1 MKQTIKYISLPALLM
16 LAPAFSACSDD
27 NPETASY
34 GESVT
39 KIESVDF
46 TAEEVAANT
55 AINGFNIRMY
65 NKSTRNVSPLCADL
79 SLAIAASSFDAEYAH
94 GVALGIGLSDISTFC
109 NVENKL
115 IRYFSSDACGGQNVN
130 ISVWYNNKYGVATQY
145 AELLNKTFFADVFG
159 VEMNKKR
166 TLDGINSWCDDNSGG
181 TMPQLLKTVDNDD
194 LMFVLCALDFHDT
207 WRQPFD
213 LSLTTEEMFN
223 KSHPTLCRMLHSDT
237 PREYVVTDN
246 YQAVLLDLNHDFRLV
261 LVKSLKDKQISGK
274 DIYESDWN
282 YIHNHLKYGPVNL
295 SVPEFEVSEAIN
307 FGWTLKS
314 MHFPEAG
321 RAELMGIN
329 VLGTSTFIQKYSVR
343 FDAAGL
349 NATAIGTTWDKKKV
363 AAKSAVEPAVTI
375 TFDNP
380 FLYFLENVTTGTVLV
395 EGRVWDPK

>member
-1 MKQTIKYISLPALLM
+1 MKQSIEYIPLLALLM
-16 LAPAFSACSDD
+16 LSPAFTACSDD

-34 GESVT
+34 GEPVVKS
-39 KIESVDF
+39 ESVDF
-46 TAEEVAANT
+46 TAEEASANT

-65 NKSTRNVSPLCADL
+65 NKGPRNVSPFCTDL
-79 SLAIAASSFDAEYAH
+79 SLAIAASSFDADYAH
-94 GVALGIGLSDISTFC
+94 GVALGIGLSDISDFC

-130 ISVWYNNKYGVATQY
+130 LSVWYNNKYSVTPQY
-145 AELLNKTFFADVFG
+145 TELLNKTFFADVFG

-166 TLDGINSWCDDNSGG
+166 TLDDINSWCDDTTGG
-181 TMPQLLKTVDNDD
+181 TIPELLKTVEGDD
-194 LMFVLCALDFHDT
+194 LMFVLCSLDFHDT

-213 LSLTTEEMFN
+213 PSLTTEEMFN
-223 KSHPTLCRMLHSDT
+223 KSHPTRCRMLHSSS

-261 LVKSLKDKQISGK
+261 LVKSLKDKHISGT
-274 DIYESDWN
+274 DFYESDWN
-282 YIHNHLKYGPVNL
+282 YIHNHLKYGPVDL
-295 SVPEFEVSEAIN
+295 SVPEYEITEANN

-321 RAELMGIN
+321 MAELMGLN
-329 VLGTSTFIQKYSVR
+329 VRGTSTFIQKFSVR

-349 NATAIGTTWDKKKV
+349 NATAIGTIWDKKKV
-363 AAKSAVEPAVTI
+363 AEKLAAESDVTI

-380 FLYFLENVTTGTVLV
+380 FLYFLENATTGTVLF